1 MERLIPTSAN
11 GTIPNLYFIGRWVPK
26 KLANRSVMYTTN
38 LGAQVTFEVQNA
50 ASVSLEWIL
59 PDLASRK
66 PSQFLLTIS
75 LD

>member
-50 ASVSLEWIL
+50 ASVSQTS
-59 PDLASRK
+59 PSRK